1 MKYLVDTN
9 IFIYHFN
16 KDSLATHFLENN
28 AGEYA
33 ISFVTFIELLGFPD
47 IDDSMTESIRDFLG
61 NISVRG
67 MSDEIVEM
75 CIKNRKDKK
84 IKLADNIIA
93 STAQVYDLILVTRNI
108 DDFRGLKLNTYNPYE
123 I

>member
-1 MKYLVDTN
+1 
-9 IFIYHFN
+9 
-16 KDSLATHFLENN
+16 
-28 AGEYA
+28 
-33 ISFVTFIELLGFPD
+33 
-47 IDDSMTESIRDFLG
+47 
-61 NISVRG
+61 
-67 MSDEIVEM
+67 M